1 MRDNQGTFETLK
13 QSYVIV
19 FSVCMAVPLK
29 NSRLGNNA
37 CCIYLFGV
45 TPWSVAKRKHLTCSL

>member
-1 MRDNQGTFETLK
+1 MQNNQGTFETLK

-19 FSVCMAVPLK
+19 FSVYMAVPLK
-29 NSRLGNNA
+29 TSELGNNA

-45 TPWSVAKRKHLTCSL
+45 TPCSVV

>member
-1 MRDNQGTFETLK
+1 MRNNQGTFETLK

-19 FSVCMAVPLK
+19 FSVCMAVTLK

-45 TPWSVAKRKHLTCSL
+45 APCSVA